1 MNPLDR
7 LTWAA
12 TDALVSLRTWPAL
25 ILSFI
30 AAVVLMVGLM
40 EGLPS

>member
-12 TDALVSLRTWPAL
+12 TDALVSLRTFPAL

-30 AAVVLMVGLM
+30 ACTVLFVGALERM
-40 EGLPS
+40 H